1 MERQPVAKGKKAPSG
16 NNDPRRQPGRS
27 SAAHPLLE
35 LQRSAGNQ
43 AVQSLVRSPFIQ
55 AKLQISTP
63 GDPFEEEADRTADTV
78 MRMPE
83 PPSEGI
89 EENEESKSLQAK
101 PLVQRAVPLAVRDD
115 DEEESQIHPVQRS
128 AAAVIQRLCN
138 ECEEEKHEDQGQ
150 SGTMVHRKSAPEQL
164 PDDEVEEQQVQASR
178 AQIATPKVTTSV
190 ASNIHA
196 LNGGGSSLPAT
207 TRAFFEP
214 RFGADFSQVR
224 VHTDSRAAAT
234 ASSIQAK
241 AFTVGSNIAFGPG
254 QYAPESHQG
263 RQLLAHELTHVIQQN
278 GSHRLGQPSAMRQAS
293 QVATPVQ
300 QASTQPVIQ
309 RDPVCPNQRDS
320 TEVTK
325 AQSSAGLLA
334 VDTSFNA
341 AKESLSV
348 QDFGIGQDSV
358 RPTMTDSDDWR
369 RMMSMILGD
378 PTAQV
383 AVLGYSDCI
392 GPEQNNRGLRDRR
405 ASAVIKAM
413 PAEAQAKV
421 SPLLKGWWGQLTY
434 LFPNDTAENRA
445 RNRMVLVALL
455 RAPVDSCDKLAK
467 ASNIDEFIF
476 LVTCLEKRLGLTNA
490 ADAPK
495 TLSVLRQIFFGNA
508 AWSTQRNRS
517 RIWDD
522 IIPDRPWSPG
532 TDPTPKLGAKLLDA
546 LQASK
551 EVKFDSGGAS
561 ATIEVSH
568 LLTGLDAMMNPQN
581 TAIQVSQKFGG
592 IYLLTNVENHA
603 LATWAGD
610 VASAATNYTLCVD
623 FVKYSASYDDFF
635 KDMASNADLEGDI
648 DAYAVWAAMNSA
660 PNAPIPLQMN
670 LPMSEVLMQYY
681 RLKKGPRGQ
690 ARTERYEVFA
700 NFYGAKVQGKKMQ
713 DRNAFKQNIHASV
726 EELALLLFFKQFKEV
741 LQGNGAS
748 LGNCAGGKPPVQTGQ
763 PADVDFDSLIASVRK
778 GSNEMT
784 ERFTAWVEQRL

>member
-115 DEEESQIHPVQRS
+115 DEEESQIRPVQRL
-128 AAAVIQRLCN
+128 AAAVIQRLCK

-369 RMMSMILGD
+369 RIMSMILGD

-455 RAPVDSCDKLAK
+455 RAPVDSCDKLTK
-467 ASNIDEFIF
+467 ASNMDEFIF

-490 ADAPK
+490 ADGPK

-508 AWSTQRNRS
+508 SWSTQRNRS
-517 RIWDD
+517 GIWDY
-522 IIPDRPWSPG
+522 IITDRPWSPG

-551 EVKFDSGGAS
+551 EVKFDSSAAS

-581 TAIQVSQKFGG
+581 PTLPAFAG
-592 IYLLTNVENHA
+592 IYVQTNVLNHA

-610 VASAATNYTLCVD
+610 VGSAATNYTICVN
-623 FVKYSASYDDFF
+623 FMKYSASYDDFF
-635 KDMASNADLEGDI
+635 KDMASDSDLEGDI

-660 PNAPIPLQMN
+660 PNAPVPLQMN

-681 RLKKGPRGQ
+681 RLKQGPRGQ
-690 ARTERYEVFA
+690 ARAERFEVFA
-700 NFYGAKVQGKKMQ
+700 NYYGANVQGKKMQ
-713 DRNAFKQNIHASV
+713 NRLAFQQNINPSV
-726 EELALLLFFKQFKEV
+726 SEIAFLSLAKQMIDI
-741 LQGNGAS
+741 LQGDTAS
-748 LGNCAGGKPPVQTGQ
+748 IGNCAGAKPTGQ
-763 PADVDFDSLIASVRK
+763 SPRLEPHKLLADVFTASE
-778 GSNEMT
+778 EMT
-784 ERFTAWVEQRL
+784 ERFTAWLEQRL